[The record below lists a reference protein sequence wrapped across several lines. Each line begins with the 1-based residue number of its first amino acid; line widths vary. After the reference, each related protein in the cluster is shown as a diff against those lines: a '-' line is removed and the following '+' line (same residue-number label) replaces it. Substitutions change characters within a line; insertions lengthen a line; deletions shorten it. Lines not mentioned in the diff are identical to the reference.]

1 MDNLLQDAAIRMQRY
16 LDGLADRPVFP
27 TAAALA
33 ALEAF
38 DEPLPEHGCSASEPL
53 ELLDRVGSP
62 ATVASAGGR
71 YFGFVIGGT
80 LPGALAAHLLAT
92 AWDQNAGLAIA
103 SPVAD
108 RLRRVVS
115 TWLVELLRLP
125 AGTEAMFVGGA
136 TEANVCGLVAAR
148 DHVLAK
154 VGWNAA
160 DDGLIGAPPI
170 TVVVGEAA
178 HSSIGKSLAIAGLG
192 RNRSVIVPADDQGR
206 MIADKLPDC
215 TGPTIV
221 VAQAGGVNSGAFDP
235 FPAIIDWARE
245 HDAWVHVD
253 GAIGSWAAAS
263 PKRRHLTLGMERAD
277 SWATDGHKWLNVPYD
292 SGMILIREPGH
303 LMPSMS
309 AATAY
314 FPAGS
319 LESAH
324 HTLQSSQRARAVD
337 AWGAIRSL
345 GRAGVAALV
354 DRCCDHAERFALKL
368 REAGHEVLNDV
379 VLNQVLVCFGDDART
394 EEVIRRLQQ
403 SGECWCGATLWQ
415 GRHAMRISV
424 SSWATTKED
433 VDRSI
438 RAILAA
444 ATSN

>member
-1 MDNLLQDAAIRMQRY
+1 MDNLLQDAATRMQRY
-16 LDGLADRPVFP
+16 LEGLADRPVFP
-27 TAAALA
+27 SPAVLA

-38 DEPLPEHGCSASEPL
+38 DEPLPEAGCGAAATL

-80 LPGALAAHLLAT
+80 LPAALAAHLLAT

-115 TWLVELLRLP
+115 KWLVELLRLP

-206 MIADKLPDC
+206 MIADMLPDC
-215 TGPTIV
+215 QGPTIV

-245 HDAWVHVD
+245 RGAWVHVD

-324 HTLQSSQRARAVD
+324 HTLQSSQRARAID
-337 AWGAIRSL
+337 AWGALRSL
-345 GRAGVAALV
+345 RRAGVAELV
-354 DRCCDHAERFALKL
+354 DRCCDHAQHFALAL
-368 REAGHEVLNDV
+368 REAGHEILNDV

-394 EEVIRRLQQ
+394 DEVLRRLQQ
-403 SGECWCGATLWQ
+403 SGECWCGSTLWQ

-424 SSWATTKED
+424 SNWATTTDD
-433 VDRSI
+433 VERSI

-444 ATSN
+444 AAS

>member
-1 MDNLLQDAAIRMQRY
+1 MDDLIHDAATRMQRY
-16 LDGLADRPVFP
+16 LAGLADRPVFP
-27 TAAALA
+27 SPAALA
-33 ALEAF
+33 ALDAF
-38 DEPLPEHGCSASEPL
+38 DERLPERSYSPAETL

-92 AWDQNAGLAIA
+92 AWDQNAGLAVA

-115 TWLVELLRLP
+115 NWLVELLGLP
-125 AGTEAMFVGGA
+125 DGTEAMFVGGA

-148 DHVLAK
+148 DQVLAN

-160 DDGLIGAPPI
+160 EDGLIGAPPI
-170 TVVVGEAA
+170 TVVVGESA
-178 HSSIGKSLAIAGLG
+178 HSSIGKALAIAGLG

-206 MIADKLPDC
+206 MIAAKLPDC
-215 TGPTIV
+215 AGPTIV
-221 VAQAGGVNSGAFDP
+221 AAQAGSVNSGAFDP
-235 FPAIIDWARE
+235 FPAIIDWARQRG
-245 HDAWVHVD
+245 AWVHVD

-263 PKRRHLTLGMERAD
+263 PTRRYLTAGIEGAD

-324 HTLQSSQRARAVD
+324 HTPQSSQRARAAD

-345 GRAGVAALV
+345 GRAGVAELV
-354 DRCCDHAERFALKL
+354 DRCCDHAQCFALKL
-368 REAGHEVLNDV
+368 REAGHEILNDV
-379 VLNQVLVCFGDDART
+379 VLNQVLVRFGDDART

-403 SGECWCGATLWQ
+403 SGECWCGSTLWQ

-424 SSWATTKED
+424 SSWATTTDD
-433 VDRSI
+433 VERSI
-438 RAILAA
+438 RAIIAAA
-444 ATSN
+444 ATS